1 MCVCLVAQS
10 CKTLSMLWTVTQQAP
25 LSMGLSR
32 QEYQN
37 SLPVPP
43 PGDLPDSGIK
53 PVSPASPQKPD
64 KDNTE
69 KNRTGQCHTDE

>member
-1 MCVCLVAQS
+1 
-10 CKTLSMLWTVTQQAP
+10 MLWTVTQQAP

-37 SLPVPP
+37 RLPIPP
-43 PGDLPDSGIK
+43 PDDLPDSGIK
-53 PVSPASPQKPD
+53 PMSPASPQKPD